1 MYAAAI
7 GPSSTH
13 ALTHCLLQ
21 TREED
26 LREYFRKYGPIT
38 DIFLPR
44 DLRGA
49 ALLLFFFIPSNVL
62 LGQYRG
68 FGFVTYKNQ
77 EDAEDAA
84 YKTDGREFDGR
95 VLEVNI
101 ARMKVVAVL
110 FPPYSLSR

>member
-1 MYAAAI
+1 LFTADPRR
-7 GPSSTH
+7 GPQRVFQKVRAYHGYIPPERSKRRSFI
-13 ALTHCLLQ
+13 A
-21 TREED
+21 
-26 LREYFRKYGPIT
+26 
-38 DIFLPR
+38 
-44 DLRGA
+44 
-49 ALLLFFFIPSNVL
+49 FFFIPSNVL